1 MEYILLLFYV
11 DAINFLLLTMGG
23 VQVRARYASVA
34 AKLLSSVLILLL
46 PVVSF
51 QVIAKAGAEKNSVV
65 PSDCRGEIV
74 GLQSQ

>member
-34 AKLLSSVLILLL
+34 AKLLSSV
-46 PVVSF
+46 F
-51 QVIAKAGAEKNSVV
+51 NS
-65 PSDCRGEIV
+65 PFACGQFSGDREGRC
-74 GLQSQ
+74 